1 MKLDKFF
8 TTFWLTITICCFIL
22 IGISFFVDA
31 GDDRIGLEWDANIET
46 NLAGYNIYVS
56 FDAGGPYELIGT
68 NDKDTTEF
76 WYYGILSGANYYFV
90 VTAFNDEALESG
102 YSNEVCGFIGIDEDY
117 VVECGTEYPP
127 EEPED
132 EPEEDEPEDD
142 SGGGGSS
149 GGCFI
154 NSL

>member
-8 TTFWLTITICCFIL
+8 TTFLLIITICCFVL
-22 IGISFFVDA
+22 IGVSFFVDA
-31 GDDRIGLEWDANIET
+31 GDDRIGLEWDANMET

-56 FDAGGPYELIGT
+56 YDAGGPYELIGT
-68 NDKDTTEF
+68 NDKDTTDF
-76 WYYGILSGANYYFV
+76 WWYGILSGDNYYFV

-102 YSNEVCGFIGIDEDY
+102 YSNEVCAYINSDKEYGI
-117 VVECGTEYPP
+117 ECGTEYPP
-127 EEPED
+127 VDDTPEEY
-132 EPEEDEPEDD
+132 EEDE
-142 SGGGGSS
+142 GGGGSS